1 MRCGIFSP
9 GNPPST
15 SRTKKTN
22 NSSHVRQ
29 SAAFITMFPRAGLM
43 MFSIGLMGK
52 SVMRTVLLTRNRR
65 IYAVRDI
72 LATQPAERH
81 LH

>member
-1 MRCGIFSP
+1 
-9 GNPPST
+9 
-15 SRTKKTN
+15 
-22 NSSHVRQ
+22 VRQ